1 MASIFSIFTIL
12 GSLALLIYGMKVMS
26 EGLQKA
32 AGEQLRKL
40 VLSFTKGRIIGLI
53 SGLLITTFLQSST
66 VVSVVLVGMVGVG
79 IVPVVNS
86 FAVIMGAN
94 IGTTVTAWL
103 TVIFN
108 YQYALENIIMPLL
121 TLAVVLILTGK
132 DTRKFWG
139 EFLIGFAFLLMGL
152 KMISQSTPDLED
164 IPSLI
169 QFAKDYSEI
178 NFKNILLFILLG
190 LLVTTVLQS
199 SSATIVLTIILSS
212 KGWLGLELGTAM
224 ILGSNIGTT
233 LTALI
238 VSIAGSLKGKL
249 TALLHFLFNAVGVAI
264 TVLFFNKF
272 LELNHFILRSIF
284 NLEQILD
291 VDLNLSIALALSHTT
306 FNLLATAL
314 FLPFTKQIY
323 AMFMAIAIKEKKKAI
338 KINKSKY
345 TPSIK
350 FYEFNLL
357 EIRQSLL
364 IFSQSILKFNAY
376 LQNQL
381 YSVEDSEQIY
391 YKQKFE
397 SLYDTNCT
405 FSTGILEQLEALNKE
420 ELSKFSLD
428 KIKQIG
434 LIRDYLS
441 NIQVI
446 FLKIHHLLLQK
457 SDQKIWFIESQ
468 RQNIINSLKL
478 LEVSFVDMNLLI
490 GKYDV
495 KHKELY
501 SLKISEYRT
510 AMEHYQATYN
520 DDKIGSAVSMKRGYA
535 LYNEVMAHLIEILNL
550 QHKIVSSI

>member
-1 MASIFSIFTIL
+1 MDSIFSVFNIL

-53 SGLLITTFLQSST
+53 SGLLITTLLQSST

-108 YQYALENIIMPLL
+108 YQYALENTIMPMLI
-121 TLAVVLILTGK
+121 LAVVLILTGK

-152 KMISQSTPDLED
+152 KMISQFTPDLDD

-178 NFKNILLFILLG
+178 NFKNILLFVLLG
-190 LLVTTVLQS
+190 LIATTVLQS
-199 SSATIVLTIILSS
+199 SSATIVLTIVLSS
-212 KGWLGLELGTAM
+212 KGWMGLELGTAM

-249 TALLHFLFNAVGVAI
+249 TALLHFLFNAVGVLI
-264 TVLFFNKF
+264 TLLFFNKF
-272 LELNHFILRSIF
+272 LELNQFILKNLFNFQSIF
-284 NLEQILD
+284 EG
-291 VDLNLSIALALSHTT
+291 DLSLSVALALSHTT
-306 FNLLATAL
+306 FNLLATAI

-323 AMFMAIAIKEKKKAI
+323 EIFMAIAIKEKKKAV

-357 EIRQSLL
+357 EVRQSLL
-364 IFSQSILKFNAY
+364 IFSQSIIKFNSF

-381 YSVEDSEQIY
+381 YSVEESEHFY

-397 SLYDTNCT
+397 SLYEANQKI
-405 FSTGILEQLEALNKE
+405 SAGIVEQLEALNKE

-428 KIKQIG
+428 KIKQIAMN
-434 LIRDYLS
+434 REFLS
-441 NIQVI
+441 SIQSHFI
-446 FLKIHHLLLQK
+446 KIHHLLLDK
-457 SDQKIWFIESQ
+457 SEQKIWFTESQ
-468 RQNIINSLKL
+468 RQNIVNSLKL
-478 LEVSFVDMNLLI
+478 LETCLVDMNLLI
-490 GKYDV
+490 EKYDLN
-495 KHKELY
+495 HKELF
-501 SLKISEYRT
+501 SLKIAEYKN
-510 AMEHYQATYN
+510 AMMQYKTTHS
-520 DDKIGSAVSMKRGYA
+520 DDKISSATSLKKGWVVYHEIMS
-535 LYNEVMAHLIEILNL
+535 HLMDILHIQDKML
-550 QHKIVSSI
+550 SSI